1 MGGHAAWESCM
12 RRHLVLKKDKHF
24 LHFRFVPINRA
35 TGYLS
40 YHDFLFLSRV
50 SVTANS
56 IILLP
61 RKAALVCQPSCSDTA
76 EGAAGQ
82 PGHAL
87 ESVQTPQGTGAHPP
101 LDHPASGSGCES
113 EARLSCAGPPAPL
126 ISQPPVGRLP
136 QASEELTEPRKVL
149 WQLCYKAYT

>member
-24 LHFRFVPINRA
+24 SHFRFVPVNRA

-40 YHDFLFLSRV
+40 YHDFFFLSRV

-56 IILLP
+56 IILLL
-61 RKAALVCQPSCSDTA
+61 RKAALLCQPGWSDTA

-87 ESVQTPQGTGAHPP
+87 ESVQTPQGTGTGPP
-101 LDHPASGSGCES
+101 LDHPASGSAVLRRATCTSDQPAASG
-113 EARLSCAGPPAPL
+113 EAPSSL
-126 ISQPPVGRLP
+126 
-136 QASEELTEPRKVL
+136 
-149 WQLCYKAYT
+149 